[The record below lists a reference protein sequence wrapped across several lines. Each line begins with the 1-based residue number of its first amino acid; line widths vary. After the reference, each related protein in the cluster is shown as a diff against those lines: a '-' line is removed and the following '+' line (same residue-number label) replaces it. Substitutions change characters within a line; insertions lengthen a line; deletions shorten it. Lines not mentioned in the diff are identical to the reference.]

1 MFFLKYST
9 NLLICWKPCS
19 LKIATNLTLLM
30 LFFFPAYS
38 QDEAIQTLQQRLPS
52 ITDSSRYVDALN
64 RIGML
69 SYEQNVDTTL
79 SYANKAREIAR
90 RINYIK
96 GIADATNNLAVYF
109 DINGSAELALR
120 YYSDAHQQY
129 TALGDS
135 SNLVQ
140 TLMNIAMVY
149 NTKGNNEKALDHY
162 RKAMTLGST
171 LRQDSIM
178 SIVIYNFLLQYPQQF
193 AADSVD
199 QYIDRAVRIAQK
211 YHDIRLLLAIEQLK
225 ANRQIQGGQ
234 RATGIRL
241 LEHALAGG
249 LHEKLFFMSLDLLG
263 ELGDLYS
270 ETDSAK
276 AVVYYLQALNIT
288 KEKNYGSYEMA
299 LNNKLYDFYTA
310 RKDKQKALAY
320 SAALVQLYRKKQEID
335 NQSGIDYITY
345 ALKDQ
350 QLETIR
356 EKTVYAGRLLWL
368 EGIACLLA
376 AVIIFMLWRNGKQ
389 NKRVHATLEEQYK
402 KLGATTIALENSN
415 KNYARL
421 IRVVAHDLRNP
432 IGAIN
437 SITGMRMNSD
447 SPAKDKEW
455 IQLVEK
461 ASKRCLKLIT
471 ELLETDFE
479 ITEETLHKEPVDVA
493 DLLQQAVQLLAYRAA
508 EKKQRLVTP
517 EGSGLVIRADREKLA
532 RVLDNLVVNAI
543 KFSPE
548 GATVRII
555 PAETQTG
562 IMISVHDNGVGIPP
576 EIADKLFE
584 PFESSIKRKGTS
596 GEQSFGLGLYIC
608 RQIIVAHRGRIWFES
623 NPGQGSTF
631 FISLQK

>member
-1 MFFLKYST
+1 M
-9 NLLICWKPCS
+9 LL
-19 LKIATNLTLLM
+19 
-30 LFFFPAYS
+30 FFPAYS
-38 QDEAIQTLQQRLPS
+38 QDEAIHALQQRLPS
-52 ITDSSRYVDALN
+52 ITDSFRYVDVLN
-64 RIGML
+64 RIGIL

-79 SYANKAREIAR
+79 FYANKAREIAR

-96 GIADATNNLAVYF
+96 GIADATNNLAIYF
-109 DINGSAELALR
+109 DINGNAELALR

-129 TALGDS
+129 VALGDS

-149 NTKGNNEKALDHY
+149 NTKGNNEKAMDHY
-162 RKAMTLGST
+162 RKAMALGTT
-171 LRQDSIM
+171 LRQDSIL

-193 AADSVD
+193 ATDSID
-199 QYIDRAVRIAQK
+199 HYIGRAVQIAQK

-225 ANRQIQGGQ
+225 ANRLIQEGQ
-234 RATGIRL
+234 QAEGIRL

-249 LHEKLFFMSLDLLG
+249 LREKLFFMSLDIIG

-270 ETDSAK
+270 GTDSAK
-276 AVVYYLQALNIT
+276 AVAYYRQALSIT

-299 LNNKLYDFYTA
+299 MNNKLYDFYTA
-310 RKDKQKALAY
+310 RKDRGKAYEY
-320 SAALVQLYRKKQEID
+320 SAALIQLYRKKQEID
-335 NQSGIDYITY
+335 NRSGIDYITY

-356 EKTVYAGRLLWL
+356 EKTAYAGRLLWL
-368 EGIACLLA
+368 EGIACILA
-376 AVIIFMLWRNGKQ
+376 AVIIFMLWLNGRQ

-402 KLGATTIALENSN
+402 KLGATTTALENSN

-437 SITGMRMNSD
+437 SITGMRMNSLI
-447 SPAKDKEW
+447 PEKDKEW
-455 IQLVEK
+455 MRLVEK
-461 ASKRCLKLIT
+461 ASKRCLQLIT

-479 ITEETLHKEPVDVA
+479 IREEALNKELVDIGE
-493 DLLQQAVQLLAYRAA
+493 LIQQTAQLLAYRAA
-508 EKKQRLVTP
+508 EKKQRLVTL
-517 EGSGLVIRADREKLA
+517 EGSGPVIRADREKLA
-532 RVLDNLVVNAI
+532 RVLDNLVINAI

-548 GATVRII
+548 GATVKMISE
-555 PAETQTG
+555 ETHAG
-562 IMISVHDNGVGIPP
+562 ITISVHDNGMGIPP
-576 EIADKLFE
+576 EIAGKLFE

-623 NPGQGSTF
+623 RPGQGSTF
-631 FISLQK
+631 FVSLQK